1 MICRFTQ
8 DGEKQVQRR
17 GDSHGP
23 STCINGQN
31 VLEVEQVVCGGWLR
45 RWPAGQSEEA
55 AKRVESAVLQIR
67 SQKTWQESS
76 EGKSLDRFL
85 RYTRRPMTWFH
96 AAMIAGLI
104 SLPSASFAQ
113 GTQPAQSQPAH
124 SAPQQPAA
132 APQTDASKATKD
144 SAAPAKDDSVT
155 AKPSVPAQAA
165 VTDVTGKDA
174 AHYIIGPEDALQVT
188 VWKEP
193 TLSGTFPVRPDGMI
207 SLVLVGD
214 LPAAGRTPM
223 QLSDEI
229 TTRLKKYVQDPSVTV
244 LVMAVNSQR
253 IYMMGEVGHVGPVTL
268 AAGMTPLQAIAA
280 AGGLSP
286 FANSKKIYILR
297 GEAGKQQKIP
307 FNYKLALKGD
317 STQDIKLQPGDTI
330 VVP

>member
-1 MICRFTQ
+1 MR
-8 DGEKQVQRR
+8 
-17 GDSHGP
+17 
-23 STCINGQN
+23 
-31 VLEVEQVVCGGWLR
+31 
-45 RWPAGQSEEA
+45 
-55 AKRVESAVLQIR
+55 
-67 SQKTWQESS
+67 
-76 EGKSLDRFL
+76 
-85 RYTRRPMTWFH
+85 WFH
-96 AAMIAGLI
+96 TALIAGLI
-104 SLPSASFAQ
+104 GTTGAGVAQ
-113 GTQPAQSQPAH
+113 GTQPVPSKPAQSTTPPPVAAPPSDASTPAKEGNV
-124 SAPQQPAA
+124 ATPPPATPLPAA
-132 APQTDASKATKD
+132 G
-144 SAAPAKDDSVT
+144 
-155 AKPSVPAQAA
+155 AQAGP
-165 VTDVTGKDA
+165 TDVTGKDA
-174 AHYIIGPEDALQVT
+174 AHYIIGPEDTLQVT

-229 TTRLKKYVQDPSVTV
+229 TARLKKYLQDPSVTV

-253 IYMMGEVGHVGPVTL
+253 IYMMGEVGHVGPITL
-268 AAGMTPLQAIAA
+268 AAGMSPLQAIAA

-297 GEAGKQQKIP
+297 TEAGKQQKIP

>member
-1 MICRFTQ
+1 MRHEI
-8 DGEKQVQRR
+8 
-17 GDSHGP
+17 
-23 STCINGQN
+23 
-31 VLEVEQVVCGGWLR
+31 
-45 RWPAGQSEEA
+45 
-55 AKRVESAVLQIR
+55 
-67 SQKTWQESS
+67 
-76 EGKSLDRFL
+76 
-85 RYTRRPMTWFH
+85 RPMKWYY
-96 AAMIAGLI
+96 AALIAGLI
-104 SLPSASFAQ
+104 GVPAAGIAQ
-113 GTQPAQSQPAH
+113 GTQPVPTQPAQSATPPP
-124 SAPQQPAA
+124 SA
-132 APQTDASKATKD
+132 ATKLPV
-144 SAAPAKDDSVT
+144 AAQVGVA
-155 AKPSVPAQAA
+155 
-165 VTDVTGKDA
+165 DVTGKDA
-174 AHYIIGPEDALQVT
+174 AHYMIGPEDTLQVT

-229 TTRLKKYVQDPSVTV
+229 TARLKKYLQDPSVTV

-253 IYMMGEVGHVGPVTL
+253 IYMMGEVGHVGPIAL
-268 AAGMTPLQAIAA
+268 AAGMSPLQAIAA